1 MAQDEK
7 KEKKIIVDEDWKA
20 QAQKEKD
27 ILAAQ
32 EKAEHEKE
40 EHEKEEQ
47 EKQRPPLPPADF
59 AGLVNTFTT
68 QAFFA
73 LGVLRTKEDKDI
85 PADLELAKYN
95 IDMLEVLGDK
105 TSGNISDDEK
115 KLLENT
121 LHQLRMAFVKVSQKQ
136 GAQ

>member
-27 ILAAQ
+27 VLAAQ
-32 EKAEHEKE
+32 EKVEHEKAEHEKE
-40 EHEKEEQ
+40 DQKKE
-47 EKQRPPLPPADF
+47 RPPLPPADF

-105 TSGNISDDEK
+105 TSGNISDDEQK
-115 KLLENT
+115 MIENT
-121 LHQLRMAFVKVSQKQ
+121 LHQLRMAFVQISQKQ
-136 GAQ
+136 GAP

>member
-27 ILAAQ
+27 VLAAQ

-40 EHEKEEQ
+40 DQDQ
-47 EKQRPPLPPADF
+47 EKKRPPLPPADF

-73 LGVLRTKEDKDI
+73 MGVLRTKEDKDI
-85 PADLELAKYN
+85 PADLEMAKYN
-95 IDMLEVLGDK
+95 IDMLEVLGSK
-105 TSGNISDDEK
+105 TSGNITDDEK
-115 KLLENT
+115 KLLDNT
-121 LHQLRMAFVKVSQKQ
+121 LHQLRMTFVKVSEAQ
-136 GAQ
+136 GAG

>member
-27 ILAAQ
+27 VLAAQ
-32 EKAEHEKE
+32 EKAEHENA
-40 EHEKEEQ
+40 EHEKVEQ

-85 PADLELAKYN
+85 PPDLELAKYN

-115 KLLENT
+115 KMIENT
-121 LHQLRMAFVKVSQKQ
+121 LHQLRMAFVQISQKQ
-136 GAQ
+136 GAP

>member
-1 MAQDEK
+1 MAEEEK

-40 EHEKEEQ
+40 IQ
-47 EKQRPPLPPADF
+47 EKKRPPLPPADF

-73 LGVLRTKEDKDI
+73 MGILRTKEDKDF
-85 PADLELAKYN
+85 PVDLELAKYN
-95 IDMLEVLGDK
+95 IDILEVLGTK
-105 TSGNISDDEK
+105 TSGNITDEEK

-121 LHQLRMAFVKVSQKQ
+121 LHQLRMAFVKVSEKLEGQ
-136 GAQ
+136 

>member
-27 ILAAQ
+27 VLAAQ
-32 EKAEHEKE
+32 EKAEHE
-40 EHEKEEQ
+40 EKDQ
-47 EKQRPPLPPADF
+47 EKQRPPLPSADF
-59 AGLVNTFTT
+59 AGLVNMLTT

-85 PADLELAKYN
+85 PADLDLAKYN

-105 TSGNISDDEK
+105 TSGNINDDEK

>member
-1 MAQDEK
+1 MAKDEK

-32 EKAEHEKE
+32 EKAEHEKA
-40 EHEKEEQ
+40 EHEKEDQ
-47 EKQRPPLPPADF
+47 DKQRPPLPPADF

-115 KLLENT
+115 KMIENT
-121 LHQLRMAFVKVSQKQ
+121 LHQLRMAFVQVSQKQ

>member
-1 MAQDEK
+1 MTKDEK

-40 EHEKEEQ
+40 AQAQ
-47 EKQRPPLPPADF
+47 EKKRSPLPPADF

-73 LGVLRTKEDKDI
+73 MGVLRTKEDKDV

-95 IDMLEVLGDK
+95 IDMLEVLGTK
-105 TSGNISDDEK
+105 TSGNITDEEK
-115 KLLENT
+115 NLLDTT
-121 LHQLRMAFVKVSQKQ
+121 LHQLRMAFVKVSESQ
-136 GAQ
+136 GAG

>member
-1 MAQDEK
+1 MAKDEK
-7 KEKKIIVDEDWKA
+7 KE
-20 QAQKEKD
+20 EKD
-27 ILAAQ
+27 VLAAQ
-32 EKAEHEKE
+32 EKVEHEKAEHEKE
-40 EHEKEEQ
+40 DQKKE
-47 EKQRPPLPPADF
+47 RPPLPPADF

-105 TSGNISDDEK
+105 TSGNISDDEQK
-115 KLLENT
+115 MIENT
-121 LHQLRMAFVKVSQKQ
+121 LHQLRMAFVQISQKQ
-136 GAQ
+136 GAP